1 MLERLHQLEINV
13 HELMDFR
20 LNNTLDDVKKN
31 LQKQWILRYGLFES
45 IQIVIDISCHLVSKY
60 NLGNPKTYA
69 ECIELLL
76 KFGYIDNK
84 LADVLTDMVGLRN
97 ILVHEYVAIDLAKL
111 YMLLD
116 HIDDFA
122 KFAETIRKYLVE

>member
-1 MLERLHQLEINV
+1 M
-13 HELMDFR
+13 
-20 LNNTLDDVKKN
+20 
-31 LQKQWILRYGLFES
+31 
-45 IQIVIDISCHLVSKY
+45 IDISCHLVSKY

-116 HIDDFA
+116 HIYDFA

>member
-13 HELMDFR
+13 HELRDFR

-116 HIDDFA
+116 HIYDFA
-122 KFAETIRKYLVE
+122 KFAETIKKYLVE